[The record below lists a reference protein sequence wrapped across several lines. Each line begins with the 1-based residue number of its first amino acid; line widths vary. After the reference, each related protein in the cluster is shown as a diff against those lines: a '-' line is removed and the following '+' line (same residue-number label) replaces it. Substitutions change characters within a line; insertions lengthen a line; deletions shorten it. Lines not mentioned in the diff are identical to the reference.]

1 MRSIIR
7 ILNSKS
13 LVYRLVKIW
22 LVSCLCAVGIL
33 ISSGAENS
41 NETYISESFNQL
53 ELTPLEIK
61 WIEDHP
67 VVYYSDD
74 VSWKPFV
81 YLNRKN
87 ELEGISPEFLQHIRK
102 LTGISFEFIPSETWD
117 QVITRIKRKQITLA
131 LATIATPERDSF
143 ADFSEPYFRSKMAIV
158 TRQGNSY
165 IQQIDELYGKTVVAP
180 TGYYAID
187 YLRTNHPQIKLKLVN
202 TLEQAFAAVF
212 NEEADAFLGT
222 LAVAIYRLKN
232 SRFTSLKISGTL
244 DEMSEVRFMVAKG
257 NMELVS
263 IINKAL
269 NKISEQ
275 DKRRVI
281 NNWFG
286 VEIEQGIDPSII
298 WKILL
303 SSGLIIGFAI
313 LWITQLK
320 REVLLRRDAEKK
332 MAIAREEADKA
343 NRAKSD
349 FLANMSHEIR
359 TPMNA
364 IFAFSE
370 LLYDTPLNEEQR
382 QYLDSIKVGS
392 SGLLHIINDV
402 LEISKI
408 EAGKINIEYRPTNI
422 LKLCDE
428 VNQLFVVP
436 MREKNIVFSVDIPS
450 TCPETVIIDGN
461 RLRQIMINVIGNAHK
476 FTSKGFV
483 KLKITVTP
491 TSIESKIDL
500 RIEVSDTGV
509 GIEKERQAF
518 VFDHFVQNK
527 IARDN
532 PLGGT
537 GLGLSISKKLAE
549 KMNGSLTLT
558 SELNVGSCFTLTLRD
573 LEITKSEK
581 AVNLDQ
587 EQAPFAHAT
596 ILVVDD
602 IETNRIILKK
612 YLTAYPFKIL
622 LAENGRQAIELAISE
637 KPDLILMDV
646 RMPVMNGYE
655 AANII
660 KQELDTLI
668 VAVTASALD
677 DRESADKREIFDDF
691 LRKPILRKELI
702 ASLSK
707 LLFRI

>member
-1 MRSIIR
+1 MF
-7 ILNSKS
+7 
-13 LVYRLVKIW
+13 YRLVKIW
-22 LVSCLCAVGIL
+22 LLSCLCAVGIL
-33 ISSGAENS
+33 ISSGTENS
-41 NETYISESFNQL
+41 NETFIPDSFNQL
-53 ELTPLEIK
+53 ELTQSEIK

-74 VSWKPFV
+74 VSWQPFV

-131 LATIATPERDSF
+131 LATIATPKRDSF
-143 ADFSEPYFRSKMAIV
+143 ADFSEPYFRSKMTIV
-158 TRQGNSY
+158 TGQGYSH
-165 IQQIDELYGKTVVAP
+165 IQRIDELYGKTVVAP
-180 TGYYAID
+180 TGYYSVD
-187 YLRTNHPQIKLKLVN
+187 YLRANHPQIKLKLVN
-202 TLEQAFAAVF
+202 TLDQAFAAVF
-212 NEEADAFLGT
+212 NQEADAFLGT

-244 DEMSEVRFMVAKG
+244 DEISEVRFMVAKG

-275 DKRRVI
+275 DKRRII

-303 SSGLIIGFAI
+303 SFGLIIGIAI

-364 IFAFSE
+364 VFAFSE

-392 SGLLHIINDV
+392 SGLLHIINDI

-408 EAGKINIEYRPTNI
+408 EAGKINIKYKPTNI

-436 MREKNIVFSVDIPS
+436 MREKNIVFSLDIPS
-450 TCPETVIIDGN
+450 TCPETVMIDGH

-491 TSIESKIDL
+491 TSVESKIDL
-500 RIEVSDTGV
+500 RIEISDTGV
-509 GIEKERQAF
+509 GIEKERQAL

-587 EQAPFAHAT
+587 EQAPFASAT
-596 ILVVDD
+596 ILVADD
-602 IETNRIILKK
+602 IETNRIILQK

-622 LAENGRQAIELAISE
+622 LAENGQQAIDLAFSE

-646 RMPVMNGYE
+646 RMPVINGYE

-660 KQELDTLI
+660 KRELDTII
-668 VAVTASALD
+668 VAITASALD
-677 DRESADKREIFDDF
+677 DLESAYKREIFDDF